1 MRKKR
6 GALSSLAFARN
17 SEAPRRKDECAC
29 SSAKLRSKWIRQ
41 ATHPADLFVVADIE
55 LQIV

>member
-29 SSAKLRSKWIRQ
+29 SSAKLRSKRIRQ
-41 ATHPADLFVVADIE
+41 AADATDLFVVADVE